1 MCYNRTVDRI
11 ARTVLYVT
19 LFCVPLSAS
28 TVFTFDSDITGT
40 APTFTDTVGGLSVT
54 FTSPSDP
61 NGFTIGPSTFS
72 ALTGQILADG
82 PGNASPLPLTL
93 TFSAPLTSI
102 SLLFATNSGTGVPLF
117 LNAYSGGA
125 GGTLVGTASASGAIP
140 PGFGFPEGSLSFGG
154 VVFDTIVLS
163 STAIDFAIDN
173 VSATLTP
180 EPGGWG
186 TAALGLGLIGF
197 LYRGTTRGRS

>member
-1 MCYNRTVDRI
+1 MRAFAGMIAKTVFSVGLSC
-11 ARTVLYVT
+11 AS
-19 LFCVPLSAS
+19 LSAA

-61 NGFTIGPSTFS
+61 NGFSIGPSTFS
-72 ALTGQILADG
+72 TLTGQILADG

-93 TFSAPLTSI
+93 TFSAPLTNI
-102 SLLFATNSGTGVPLF
+102 SLLFATNSGAGVPLF

-125 GGTLVGTASASGAIP
+125 GGTLVGTASASGSIP

-154 VVFDTIVLS
+154 AVFDTIVLS
-163 STAIDFAIDN
+163 STAIDFAIDD

-180 EPGGWG
+180 EPGSWG
-186 TAALGLGLIGF
+186 TAALGLGFIAL
-197 LYRGTTRGRS
+197 LYRRGTRTRS